1 MAEGGEFGMDQPDLD
16 HDIDHDDDDD
26 DDDDDEQ
33 EVNTTRPFYPGSA
46 STPYHGGEQH
56 EMQTMQHEQSGLPD
70 TSYDETPLLGSAQS
84 AKERAWGV
92 LKGMFPESS
101 STSLE
106 ASYSLKG
113 RLQVKMAGAGKK
125 LYDLFTTK
133 RGTGEQQLNPDLS
146 KELRR
151 ELGPMAQK
159 VVERDNE
166 ELRND
171 RQRLKE
177 TEKHLNEAEKET
189 EKQLKEYEKLVSEK
203 EKSDQ
208 EVKNIRIR
216 LERTQATIDAL
227 NEEHGTTIDIESENR
242 RLKQLK
248 KNLKNDL
255 QNAQKENAALDKL
268 IKTKTKV
275 QTDVEQLRVKVV
287 AEREKIAAKER
298 ERNTVQE
305 RLNDTRT
312 LDELKE
318 QEAELQRQNEEDQA
332 VIDNET
338 ALPSEKQAAEGR
350 VEERQEEL
358 ARLRTQIDERERA
371 LPLRERVKEIFKKY
385 GVTVTAIVLAAGVTI
400 GAVVGAIT
408 NALKATG
415 KALGKGLKDIGS
427 KLASILPGLIG
438 SIVSFLFKAAG
449 QAIGFLAEHTWL
461 LILAVVAFLVEKY
474 IKKRR

>member
-1 MAEGGEFGMDQPDLD
+1 MAEGGEFGMDQPYLD
-16 HDIDHDDDDD
+16 HAIDHDD

-70 TSYDETPLLGSAQS
+70 TSYEETPLLGSAQS
-84 AKERAWGV
+84 VKERAWGV
-92 LKGMFPESS
+92 LKGVFPESS

-133 RGTGEQQLNPDLS
+133 RSTGEQQLNPNLT
-146 KELRR
+146 KEIRR
-151 ELGPMAQK
+151 ELGPMARE

-166 ELRND
+166 EIRND
-171 RQRLKE
+171 HQRLR
-177 TEKHLNEAEKET
+177 ET
-189 EKQLKEYEKLVSEK
+189 EKQLKESEKLASER
-203 EKSDQ
+203 EKADQ
-208 EVKNIRIR
+208 KLPNLRNKIEQN
-216 LERTQATIDAL
+216 QAQIDAHTQ
-227 NEEHGTTIDIESENR
+227 EHGTIIESESELR
-242 RLKQLK
+242 RLQQLK
-248 KNLKNDL
+248 KNLQNDFEKTK
-255 QNAQKENAALDKL
+255 KEVAALEKQA
-268 IKTKTKV
+268 KTKAKE
-275 QTDVEQLRVKVV
+275 QTNVDQLR
-287 AEREKIAAKER
+287 AKIAAKER
-298 ERNTVQE
+298 QRNTVQE
-305 RLNDTRT
+305 RFNDTRT

-318 QEAELQRQNEEDQA
+318 QEAELQGQNKEDQA
-332 VIDNET
+332 VIDSED
-338 ALPSEKQAAEGR
+338 ASPSDKQAAKGR

-400 GAVVGAIT
+400 GAVIGAIT
-408 NALKATG
+408 NALRATG

-427 KLASILPGLIG
+427 KIASALPGLIG

-461 LILAVVAFLVEKY
+461 IILAVVAFLVEKY

>member
-1 MAEGGEFGMDQPDLD
+1 MAEGGEFGMEQPDLD
-16 HDIDHDDDDD
+16 HDIDHDDDD

-56 EMQTMQHEQSGLPD
+56 EMQTMQHEQSRLPE
-70 TSYDETPLLGSAQS
+70 TSFDEDIPLLGGRTQS
-84 AKERAWGV
+84 VKERAWGA
-92 LKGMFPESS
+92 LKGLFPESS

-106 ASYSLKG
+106 ASYRLKG
-113 RLQVKMAGAGKK
+113 RLQVKMAGAAKK
-125 LYDLFTTK
+125 LYDFFTTK
-133 RGTGEQQLNPDLS
+133 RSTGEQQLNPNLT
-146 KELRR
+146 KEIRR
-151 ELGPMAQK
+151 ELGPMARE

-166 ELRND
+166 EIRND
-171 RQRLKE
+171 RQRLR
-177 TEKHLNEAEKET
+177 EAEK
-189 EKQLKEYEKLVSEK
+189 QLRDKEKLASER
-203 EKSDQ
+203 EKAPQ
-208 EVKNIRIR
+208 EVQNLRNKN
-216 LERTQATIDAL
+216 ERVQAQIDAHTQ
-227 NEEHGTTIDIESENR
+227 EHGTTIESETELW
-242 RLKQLK
+242 RLQQLK
-248 KNLKNDL
+248 KNLQNDF
-255 QNAQKENAALDKL
+255 ENAKKEVAALEKQS
-268 IKTKTKV
+268 KTKAKE
-275 QTDVEQLRVKVV
+275 QTNVDQLR
-287 AEREKIAAKER
+287 AKIAAKER

-305 RLNDTRT
+305 RFNDTRT

-318 QEAELQRQNEEDQA
+318 QGAELQRQNEEDQA
-332 VIDNET
+332 VINNQD
-338 ALPSEKQAAEGR
+338 ASPSDKLGAEGR

-400 GAVVGAIT
+400 GAVIGAIT

-427 KLASILPGLIG
+427 KLASALPGLIG

-474 IKKRR
+474 IKKLR

>member
-1 MAEGGEFGMDQPDLD
+1 MDQPDLD
-16 HDIDHDDDDD
+16 HDIDHDDDD

-46 STPYHGGEQH
+46 STPYNGGEQH

-70 TSYDETPLLGSAQS
+70 TSYDETPLLGSRTQS
-84 AKERAWGV
+84 VQERAWGA
-92 LKGMFPESS
+92 LKGLFPKSS

-133 RGTGEQQLNPDLS
+133 RGTGEQQLNPNLS
-146 KELRR
+146 KEIRR
-151 ELGPMAQK
+151 ELGPMARE

-166 ELRND
+166 EISKIQHSIIEGEKQIRDDKKLTSKIEKLDQELQNLRNK
-171 RQRLKE
+171 KE
-177 TEKHLNEAEKET
+177 
-189 EKQLKEYEKLVSEK
+189 Q
-203 EKSDQ
+203 
-208 EVKNIRIR
+208 
-216 LERTQATIDAL
+216 TQAQIDADTQ
-227 NEEHGTTIDIESENR
+227 EHGTTLERESRLREKRQLLKNYQTDFENKKKE
-242 RLKQLK
+242 LAALK
-248 KNLKNDL
+248 KQVK
-255 QNAQKENAALDKL
+255 QNE
-268 IKTKTKV
+268 KV
-275 QTDVEQLRVKVV
+275 QK
-287 AEREKIAAKER
+287 KIDQSRASLAAKES
-298 ERNTVQE
+298 ERNTIE
-305 RLNDTRT
+305 ARFNDTKT

-332 VIDNET
+332 VIDNADAST
-338 ALPSEKQAAEGR
+338 SDKQAAEGR
-350 VEERQEEL
+350 VAERQEEL
-358 ARLRTQIDERERA
+358 ARLQTQIDERERG

-400 GAVVGAIT
+400 GAVVGSIT

-415 KALGKGLKDIGS
+415 KELGKGLKDIGS
-427 KLASILPGLIG
+427 KLASILPGFIG